1 MAAIEKR
8 TNKKGETSY
17 RVKIRMLGHAHETAT
32 FTSLT
37 RAKRWAQDT
46 ESAMRDGR
54 HFVTAEAKKH
64 TLGEAIGKYLD
75 EVLPGKPK
83 NASNTKAQL
92 LWWKE
97 QIGIKLLSD
106 VTPATVNDQKTRL
119 LTEPILFTRKEIQVD
134 GSTREIVTERKR
146 SPATVNRYLAAMSQV
161 FTEVCGPWAWMAR
174 EKNPMSAVKKEKES
188 EGRVRFLN
196 DDERT
201 ALLKACKDS
210 SNTYLYPIVALAIST
225 GARFSEIMRL
235 TWDNVSFD
243 QRRIILKDTKNGST
257 RAVPLAGLAFD
268 EMKALSKVK
277 RIDSKLIFASKQT
290 PKPGKVIKPI
300 SIRTAWETALR
311 KAGIENFHFH
321 DLRHTAASYLAMNGA
336 SLAEI
341 AEVLGHKTLQMVKR
355 YAHLSEQHVLNV
367 VERMNRKVFGE

>member
-1 MAAIEKR
+1 VIAEK
-8 TNKKGETSY
+8 
-17 RVKIRMLGHAHETAT
+17 
-32 FTSLT
+32 
-37 RAKRWAQDT
+37 
-46 ESAMRDGR
+46 
-54 HFVTAEAKKH
+54 
-64 TLGEAIGKYLD
+64 
-75 EVLPGKPK
+75 
-83 NASNTKAQL
+83 
-92 LWWKE
+92 
-97 QIGIKLLSD
+97 
-106 VTPATVNDQKTRL
+106 KTQL
-119 LTEPILFTRKEIQVD
+119 LTEPIRFTRKEQQAD
-134 GSTREIVTERKR
+134 GSTKEIVTERKR
-146 SPATVNRYLAAMSQV
+146 SPATVNRYLAALSQV
-161 FTEVCGPWAWMAR
+161 YTEVAGPWKWMS
-174 EKNPMSAVKKEKES
+174 KDQNPMPEIKKEKES
-188 EGRVRFLN
+188 QGRVRFLN
-196 DDERT
+196 DDERE

-210 SNTYLYPIVALAIST
+210 SNAVLFPIVTIAIST

-235 TWDNVSFD
+235 TWENVSFD

-290 PKPGKVIKPI
+290 PKPGKAIKPI

-355 YAHLSEQHVLNV
+355 YSHLSEQHVLGV
-367 VERMNRKVFGE
+367 VERMNKKIFSGHREGNNDDRREA